1 MKQSLC
7 CVLALIA
14 GCAAQDKMAW
24 PVATAQAPQEIAPLR
39 APPYANNGNF
49 SNENFA
55 TDTDA
60 TDRASL
66 CAAGAIDCTE
76 DPSGDTLAAPKSA
89 HVHFIWPLD
98 DARAITSKFGV
109 RSDPIE
115 AEQIR
120 FHRGI
125 DLAATYGAMVRASAS
140 GMVTDG
146 RWAGGY
152 GRHVSISHGQGWVST
167 YSHLSLLL
175 VQPGTWVEAGDPI
188 GLVGESG
195 RATGPHLHFEILN
208 ARGAVNP
215 LRLLGSL
222 PESLAVR

>member
-1 MKQSLC
+1 MTRCLSIIFATGL
-7 CVLALIA
+7 A

-24 PVATAQAPQEIAPLR
+24 PMASTHTPEVSPAAAPVF
-39 APPYANNGNF
+39 ANSGNF
-49 SNENFA
+49 AGQDDS
-55 TDTDA
+55 
-60 TDRASL
+60 DRSSL

-76 DPSGDTLAAPKSA
+76 DPNGDASRPPTDAKL
-89 HVHFIWPLD
+89 HFAWPLE
-98 DARAITSKFGV
+98 ARAITSKFGL
-109 RSDPIE
+109 RTDPIE
-115 AEQIR
+115 AEQTR

-125 DLAATYGAMVRASAS
+125 DLAATYGAMVRAAAA

-152 GRHVSISHGQGWVST
+152 GRHISISHGHGWVST

-175 VQPGTWVEAGDPI
+175 VSPGTWVEQGDPI

-195 RATGPHLHFEILN
+195 RATGPHLHFEIIN
-208 ARGAVNP
+208 PRGAVNP
-215 LRLLGSL
+215 LRLLGAP